1 MDKADMKQLDKNL
14 HGDHKKISGLVSVVI
29 PTYNQKDFVHE
40 TIDSVLVQDYKNIE
54 IIITDDGSKDGT
66 IRIIQEYAAKYPDK
80 IFPVL
85 SERNTGIAANLN
97 RGLAK
102 VRGEYIAWLAGDDL
116 MFSGKVRKQVDLLD
130 TRSDA
135 VGCCHDAE
143 VFNSSDGKIFGL
155 FSMLMNKKFGF
166 REGGVELWFDTSYF
180 MLPSTVMIRSEA
192 VSVYGFD
199 ERLKYLND
207 WLFDVEVFR
216 QGKCIPLNEVLGR
229 YRRHDNNVT
238 GSVDARKIGIE
249 EGIIALSILD
259 SRYPELYRF
268 TRKARITNLLVAVAQ
283 AFNSGDLKKSK
294 DYLKIAIRQGAVIRG
309 PILFVGLRLLGP
321 FIIRQMAVKPYER
334 SPLFLK
340 LSKLI
345 KG

>member
-1 MDKADMKQLDKNL
+1 MKQLDKNL
-14 HGDHKKISGLVSVVI
+14 HGDRKKISGLVSVII

-40 TIDSVLVQDYKNIE
+40 TIDSVLIQDYKNIE

-66 IRIIQEYAAKYPDK
+66 TRIIQEYAAKYPDK
-80 IFPVL
+80 IVPVL

-102 VRGEYIAWLAGDDL
+102 VRGEYIAWLGGDDL
-116 MFSGKVRKQVDLLD
+116 MLSGKIRKQVDLLHS
-130 TRSDA
+130 RSDA

-155 FSMLMNKKFGF
+155 FSRLMNGKSGF
-166 REGGVELWFDTSYF
+166 REGGVELWFDTSYV
-180 MLPSTVMIRSEA
+180 MLPSAVMIRSEA
-192 VSVYGFD
+192 APVHGFD
-199 ERLKYLND
+199 ERLKYFND

-229 YRRHDNNVT
+229 YRRHEGNVT
-238 GSVDARKIGIE
+238 GSVDARKIGNE
-249 EGIIALSILD
+249 EGMIALSILD
-259 SRYPELYRF
+259 SRYPELYRL
-268 TRKARITNLLVAVAQ
+268 TRNARITNLLAAGTQ
-283 AFNSGDLKKSK
+283 AFNSGDLKKSR
-294 DYLKIAIRQGAVIRG
+294 DYLTIAIRQGAVIRG

-321 FIIRQMAVKPYER
+321 FILRQMAMTRYER

>member
-1 MDKADMKQLDKNL
+1 MKQLDKNL
-14 HGDHKKISGLVSVVI
+14 NSDRKKISGLVSVVI

-40 TIDSVLVQDYKNIE
+40 TIDSVLMQEYKNIE

-66 IRIIQEYAAKYPDK
+66 TRIIQEYAAKYPDK
-80 IFPVL
+80 IVPVY
-85 SERNTGIAANLN
+85 SDRNTGIAANLN

-102 VRGEYIAWLAGDDL
+102 VRGEYIAWLGGDDL
-116 MFSGKVRKQVDLLD
+116 MFPGKVRKQIDLLD
-130 TRSDA
+130 SRSDA

-155 FSMLMNKKFGF
+155 FSRLMNNKSGF
-166 REGGVELWFDTSYF
+166 REGGVELWFDKSYF

-192 VSVYGFD
+192 VPVHGFD

-238 GSVDARKIGIE
+238 GSDDSRKIGVE
-249 EGIIALSILD
+249 EGIISLSILD

-268 TRKARITNLLVAVAQ
+268 TRKARIANLLVAATQ
-283 AFNSGDLKKSK
+283 AFNIGDLKKSR
-294 DYLKIAIRQGAVIRG
+294 DYLAIATRQGAVIRG

-321 FIIRQMAVKPYER
+321 YINRQMAMKAYER
-334 SPLFLK
+334 SYLFLK

>member
-1 MDKADMKQLDKNL
+1 MKQLDKNL
-14 HGDHKKISGLVSVVI
+14 HGDRKKISGLVSVVI

-66 IRIIQEYAAKYPDK
+66 IRIIKEYAAKYPDK
-80 IFPVL
+80 IVPVL

-102 VRGEYIAWLAGDDL
+102 VRGEYIAWLGGDDL
-116 MFSGKVRKQVDLLD
+116 MFSGKIRKQVDLLD

-143 VFNSSDGKIFGL
+143 VFNSIDGKIFGL
-155 FSMLMNKKFGF
+155 FSMLMNKKSGLM
-166 REGGVELWFDTSYF
+166 EGGVELWFDTSYF

-192 VSVYGFD
+192 LPVHGFD
-199 ERLKYLND
+199 ERLKYFND

-229 YRRHDNNVT
+229 YCRHDNNVT
-238 GSVDARKIGIE
+238 GSVNARKIGIE

-268 TRKARITNLLVAVAQ
+268 TRKARITKLLVAFAQ

-294 DYLKIAIRQGAVIRG
+294 DYLKIAIHQGAVIRG
-309 PILFVGLRLLGP
+309 PILFIGLRLLGP
-321 FIIRQMAVKPYER
+321 FITRQMALNPLER
-334 SPLFLK
+334 SPLFVK

-345 KG
+345 IG